1 MKTNMGNTDR
11 IIRIAAA
18 AVFAVLI
25 VTGAVQGT
33 FAIVLGVFAA
43 VFVLTSVVKFCPLYV
58 PFKIDTTK
66 KGG

>member
-1 MKTNMGNTDR
+1 MGNTDR